1 MICRFYFGEQD
12 ETEVFPTPVPTDGD
26 SNGITI
32 DAQSLYDREY
42 NGENERLDNSD
53 IELFSQEAITA
64 ESEYIR
70 NRDEVCLE
78 DRAQFFTTVS
88 DNKTISDHISDDLQ
102 GRSLFGYDSF
112 SGNIADSSRTA
123 LNSNLIIVVLCILG
137 IFSGCGGAMLYRK
150 IKMRKR
156 SV

>member
-1 MICRFYFGEQD
+1 MICQFYFDEQD
-12 ETEVFPTPVPTDGD
+12 ETEVNPTPVPTDGD

-70 NRDEVCLE
+70 SRDEARIE
-78 DRAQFFTTVS
+78 ERAQFFSLVPE
-88 DNKTISDHISDDLQ
+88 NKTISDHISDDLQ
-102 GRSLFGYDSF
+102 GGSLFGYDSF
-112 SGNIADSSRTA
+112 SANSDVAAPSTMSSD
-123 LNSNLIIVVLCILG
+123 LLIVVLCIIGVLL
-137 IFSGCGGAMLYRK
+137 GCGGALLYRK
-150 IKMRKR
+150 IKKGKK